1 MFWLEAARE
10 LASGLEASNS
20 EFKAAVSHVQ
30 LSKNLW
36 GTNLYLHLVPSA
48 PANNSWECVA
58 FCKGGGCVC
67 VYTTIQQQTD
77 VGFIVRGPLLLD
89 KLHES
94 QNQVYI
100 IIFAPKTVK
109 GPIL

>member
-1 MFWLEAARE
+1 MFWLEAVRE

-36 GTNLYLHLVPSA
+36 GTNLYLHSVPSV
-48 PANNSWECVA
+48 PANDSWECVA

-67 VYTTIQQQTD
+67 VCVCTIPPLYTN
-77 VGFIVRGPLLLD
+77 RMM
-89 KLHES
+89 
-94 QNQVYI
+94 
-100 IIFAPKTVK
+100 
-109 GPIL
+109 